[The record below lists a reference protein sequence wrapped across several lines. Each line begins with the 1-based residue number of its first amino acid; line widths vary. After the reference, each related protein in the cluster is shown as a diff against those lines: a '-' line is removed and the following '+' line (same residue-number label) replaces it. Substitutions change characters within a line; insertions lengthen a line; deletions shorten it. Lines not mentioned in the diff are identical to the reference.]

1 MSNSNDSSKKESKDV
16 EEKEVVS
23 KKDKKKNMRRSVS
36 YDYRDPSK
44 RAKNRNQEVQI
55 RFKTGFRNTVYDVMK
70 KRGWKYTDSDLD
82 WDVHWADREWMF
94 EYFDHVHLENW
105 QRVNHYRN
113 DRELCRKDLLIKNV
127 KRRKRQCEREKRY
140 DEAAKY
146 DFCPTTYV
154 LPGDYALFVEEFKKH
169 QGVPWIMKPIGK
181 AQGKGI
187 FMFTKIKDIAKWKTE
202 FRWKPENNEVESYVV
217 QRYIANPYLVG
228 GKKFDMRIYALV
240 TNFQPLKVYL
250 YRRGFAR
257 FSAARYSNSFSS
269 SDINNSVM
277 HLTNVAIQ
285 KHGEHYNSETG
296 GKWDLRQLKLHLVS
310 RHGIATVDKMFYD
323 MQMMIIHS
331 LLAVQPVMMNDKH
344 CFELYGYDIMF
355 DDEFKPW
362 LIEVNASP
370 SLTAN
375 TKNDYKLKFD
385 MLNDMFDII
394 DVEKRLTGEE
404 EQVGGFD
411 LIYTNNT
418 ILVDRQCMY
427 STFLGCSFPPRRS
440 AAQLRARQR
449 AKANATKEANTK
461 LSKKEKAQ
469 EEREKRHVS
478 SRNAAAKRVAE
489 ARRNSSSRD
498 NDIPSRPGANSSKGQ
513 RPGQGGR
520 TVRSRKNSNSSS
532 KSRKSSSNSN
542 NNKKKRSNSNN
553 PEEEDEEEE

>member
-323 MQMMIIHS
+323 IQMMIIHS

-427 STFLGCSFPPRRS
+427 STFLGCSLPPRRS

-513 RPGQGGR
+513 RPGQDFL
-520 TVRSRKNSNSSS
+520 N
-532 KSRKSSSNSN
+532 
-542 NNKKKRSNSNN
+542 
-553 PEEEDEEEE
+553 

>member
-1 MSNSNDSSKKESKDV
+1 M
-16 EEKEVVS
+16 
-23 KKDKKKNMRRSVS
+23 
-36 YDYRDPSK
+36 
-44 RAKNRNQEVQI
+44 
-55 RFKTGFRNTVYDVMK
+55 
-70 KRGWKYTDSDLD
+70 
-82 WDVHWADREWMF
+82 
-94 EYFDHVHLENW
+94 
-105 QRVNHYRN
+105 
-113 DRELCRKDLLIKNV
+113 
-127 KRRKRQCEREKRY
+127 
-140 DEAAKY
+140 
-146 DFCPTTYV
+146 
-154 LPGDYALFVEEFKKH
+154 
-169 QGVPWIMKPIGK
+169 
-181 AQGKGI
+181 
-187 FMFTKIKDIAKWKTE
+187 
-202 FRWKPENNEVESYVV
+202 
-217 QRYIANPYLVG
+217 
-228 GKKFDMRIYALV
+228 
-240 TNFQPLKVYL
+240 
-250 YRRGFAR
+250 
-257 FSAARYSNSFSS
+257 
-269 SDINNSVM
+269 
-277 HLTNVAIQ
+277 AIQ

-323 MQMMIIHS
+323 IQMMIIHS

-427 STFLGCSFPPRRS
+427 STFLGCSLPPRRS

-542 NNKKKRSNSNN
+542 NKKKRSNSNN